1 MLLRHYNTRMT
12 GFDLPRAVKKLIQ
25 KNRARIRSTLRSSGR
40 GRDESRPYYMGYLT
54 IIFIVSVI
62 VSPEALRP
70 LRRAMYMPC
79 GSERSI

>member
-1 MLLRHYNTRMT
+1 MLNRPRLKTAATIDVITTSSRIVAAVFNRGLFMS
-12 GFDLPRAVKKLIQ
+12 GFVMP
-25 KNRARIRSTLRSSGR
+25 
-40 GRDESRPYYMGYLT
+40 DESRPYRWESYLT

-79 GSERSI
+79 GSDRSI

>member
-1 MLLRHYNTRMT
+1 MPY
-12 GFDLPRAVKKLIQ
+12 
-25 KNRARIRSTLRSSGR
+25 
-40 GRDESRPYYMGYLT
+40 ESRPYRWESYLT

-79 GSERSI
+79 GSDRSI